1 MLEIIVTMK
10 CQSEN
15 LNIIS
20 YEIGI
25 MTVLLR
31 VRDEGIAFRGEC
43 ATFGKRVRWQQVC
56 FHGTCSTCLSS
67 NAPSSSLKNTRAN
80 NYRKSKLFLGAKSFM
95 RNLNLHSPLLVPD
108 PIVFDAGLVVKKLNL
123 HSPLLVPDPIV
134 FDAGL
139 VVKKLLP
146 SFLFIIQP

>member
-1 MLEIIVTMK
+1 
-10 CQSEN
+10 
-15 LNIIS
+15 
-20 YEIGI
+20 

-43 ATFGKRVRWQQVC
+43 ATFGKRVRWQLVS

-80 NYRKSKLFLGAKSFM
+80 NYRKSKLSLGAKSFM

-108 PIVFDAGLVVKKLNL
+108 PIVLA
-123 HSPLLVPDPIV
+123 SP

>member
-1 MLEIIVTMK
+1 MK
-10 CQSEN
+10 CQSEI

-25 MTVLLR
+25 MTVLIR
-31 VRDEGIAFRGEC
+31 ARDEGIAFREGC
-43 ATFGKRVRWQQVC
+43 ATCGKRVRWQQVC

-108 PIVFDAGLVVKKLNL
+108 PIVLASPFDAGQTIIEKVNYF
-123 HSPLLVPDPIV
+123 LVPSLSCATSISTVPC
-134 FDAGL
+134 L
-139 VVKKLLP
+139 Y
-146 SFLFIIQP
+146 QTQ

>member
-1 MLEIIVTMK
+1 
-10 CQSEN
+10 
-15 LNIIS
+15 
-20 YEIGI
+20 

-31 VRDEGIAFRGEC
+31 AKDKEIAFRGGR
-43 ATFGKRVRWQQVC
+43 ATCGKRVRWQQVC

-80 NYRKSKLFLGAKSFM
+80 NYRKSKSFLGAKSFM
-95 RNLNLHSPLLVPD
+95 RNLNLHSPFLVPD
-108 PIVFDAGLVVKKLNL
+108 PIVLA
-123 HSPLLVPDPIV
+123 SP

-146 SFLFIIQP
+146 SFLFIVQP

>member
-25 MTVLLR
+25 MAVLLR
-31 VRDEGIAFRGEC
+31 ARDEGIAFRGGC
-43 ATFGKRVRWQQVC
+43 ATCGKRVRWQQVC
-56 FHGTCSTCLSS
+56 FHGTCSICLSS
-67 NAPSSSLKNTRAN
+67 DAHSSSLKNTRAN

-95 RNLNLHSPLLVPD
+95 RNLNLHSSLLVPD
-108 PIVFDAGLVVKKLNL
+108 PIVLA
-123 HSPLLVPDPIV
+123 SP
-134 FDAGL
+134 FNAGL

-146 SFLFIIQP
+146 SFLFVVQP